1 MKHYIIKYSNLDG
14 KLRDFVIESLEEC
27 TDKKKCTKTLSEK
40 LYKEFEAEQCKGFD
54 EYCLFVAKQIFINP
68 FLYSNLEDIRAD
80 F

>member
-1 MKHYIIKYSNLDG
+1 MKKIIEYSNLEG

-27 TDKKKCTKTLSEK
+27 TDTKKCIKTLAEK
-40 LYKEFEAEQCKGFD
+40 LYKEFEAKQCESFA